1 MANVGD
7 QRPEDGPKESSSQ
20 LEQSSQG
27 IQTETDEVG
36 HSIPEEVLQAVP
48 REHRQAVVRA
58 ITSITQFAGP
68 ALNPLFQRLTS
79 EHVSKI
85 IDNRENQSVR
95 EHGADGSR
103 RNYQFAYFLVGGTVA
118 VGLIVFFTLTDNRD
132 LLPPIVTGITGF
144 LGGLAVGQRFRS

>member
-7 QRPEDGPKESSSQ
+7 QKPEDGPEDSSTHVEESSP
-20 LEQSSQG
+20 G
-27 IQTETDEVG
+27 IQTEADESG
-36 HSIPEEVLQAVP
+36 LSIPEEVLEAVP
-48 REHRQAVVRA
+48 QEHRQAVVRA
-58 ITSITQFAGP
+58 MTSITQFAGP

-95 EHGADGSR
+95 EHGADGSGR
-103 RNYQFAYFLVGGTVA
+103 KYQFAYFLVGSCVT
-118 VGLIVFFTLTDNRD
+118 VGLIVFFTLIDNRD